1 MQLGK
6 AGKFAK
12 TVFHFLWAD
21 DYGYCEVLVKGK
33 AVNVGNDEGSSMYT
47 EV

>member
-12 TVFHFLWAD
+12 TVFHFFRAD
-21 DYGYCEVLVKGK
+21 DYGHCEVLVKGK
-33 AVNVGNDEGSSMYT
+33 AVNLGNDEGSSMYT